1 MSPEYAWTGVF
12 SEKSDTY
19 SFGVLLLE
27 VISGEKISR
36 FSYDKERKNLLA
48 YVSKTL
54 DLEYWTYAEISQPVQ
69 KCFLLL
75 YISCSETTTGVGIL
89 VRKWRSWFFG

>member
-48 YVSKTL
+48 YVSK
-54 DLEYWTYAEISQPVQ
+54 SVR
-69 KCFLLL
+69 L
-75 YISCSETTTGVGIL
+75 YVFIHL
-89 VRKWRSWFFG
+89 QRF